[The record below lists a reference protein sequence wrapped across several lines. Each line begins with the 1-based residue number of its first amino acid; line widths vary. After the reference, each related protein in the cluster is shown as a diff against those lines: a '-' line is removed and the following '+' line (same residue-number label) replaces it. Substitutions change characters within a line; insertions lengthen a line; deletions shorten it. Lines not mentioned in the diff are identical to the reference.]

1 MAGLTY
7 VGVDDEDPRSIETR
21 LSAEGTLNEGVS
33 RAYVSGRIAEKMAT
47 RAPKTFVDTS
57 DEQFAPVAYYSQQDA
72 LLVPNTAK
80 GAASGVATLNASGK
94 VPTAQIPVLGAG
106 MLRGPWGAN
115 QAFGGTTDMTPLKI
129 AQWNL
134 GVTGVT
140 GVPLVFMSTSAQST
154 DGRSLIEVRIGD
166 NTQTTYAA
174 QTLIA
179 QGFGREWYLDYQMIT
194 VLPCPPA
201 GFVLN
206 PATNYIVNAWLID
219 TNGGQSTTQ
228 VGSIAS
234 ASLFMARTA
243 L

>member
-7 VGVDDEDPRSIETR
+7 VGADDTDPRSIETR
-21 LSAEGTLNEGVS
+21 LSAEGTLNQGVS

-47 RAPKTFVDTS
+47 RAPKTYVDNA
-57 DEQFAPVAYYSQQDA
+57 DEQFSPVAYYSQQDA
-72 LLVPNTAK
+72 LLVPNSAK
-80 GAASGVATLNASGK
+80 GVASGVATLSNGK
-94 VPTAQIPVLGAG
+94 VPLAQIPVLGAG

-115 QAFGGTTDMTPLKI
+115 QSFGGTTGVTPLKI

-140 GVPLVFMSTSAQST
+140 GIPLVFMSTSVQST
-154 DGRSLIEVRIGD
+154 DGRSAIEVRIGD

-179 QGFGREWYLDYQMIT
+179 QGFGRQWYQDYQMIT
-194 VLPCPPA
+194 VIPCPPS
-201 GFVLN
+201 GFALN

-219 TNGGQSTTQ
+219 TDGGQSTTQ

-234 ASLFMARTA
+234 ASLFAARTA